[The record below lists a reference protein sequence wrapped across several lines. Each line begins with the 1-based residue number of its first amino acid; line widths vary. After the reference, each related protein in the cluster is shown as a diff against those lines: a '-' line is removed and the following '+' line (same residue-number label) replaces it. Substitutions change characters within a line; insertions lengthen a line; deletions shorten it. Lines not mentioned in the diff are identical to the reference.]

1 MTLLRGNCDASR
13 LKTFLMGIVW
23 HAPLQ
28 QVNGGVAPPSG
39 RRARY
44 RVAVRAHPPK
54 LGSFFLQPWRL
65 VFVSVNTLYTIK
77 CPHPLTGASEASL
90 YSSEHVKRANHL
102 NTGTPVFLV
111 LPAVLALSPFAPP
124 AHSLT
129 QRCFGPVSPFPSTTD
144 SYPVL
149 HHTNLLPGGPQV
161 STVPAAP
168 KRLRTR
174 YNHLRASALQ
184 QPPPSLSAPS
194 TQAHWRHS
202 GTSHL
207 LSNTLLASPPLPP
220 LRRPTDL
227 DTPQHHDEGTP
238 AHVLPESL
246 ARLPLSALAMYP
258 PSRRLHPCRSRPCAG
273 PQTWILPNITM
284 REP

>member
-1 MTLLRGNCDASR
+1 MTLLRGNRDASR

-44 RVAVRAHPPK
+44 RVAVRARPPK

-65 VFVSVNTLYTIK
+65 VFVSVNTF
-77 CPHPLTGASEASL
+77 
-90 YSSEHVKRANHL
+90 L

-149 HHTNLLPGGPQV
+149 HHINLLVQFQPATGLCTVYLPV
-161 STVPAAP
+161 SVS
-168 KRLRTR
+168 RVVRR
-174 YNHLRASALQ
+174 F
-184 QPPPSLSAPS
+184 PPSLQLPSACALATITCVPRLYS
-194 TQAHWRHS
+194 SPRLPCRLLAPRVTHWRHS